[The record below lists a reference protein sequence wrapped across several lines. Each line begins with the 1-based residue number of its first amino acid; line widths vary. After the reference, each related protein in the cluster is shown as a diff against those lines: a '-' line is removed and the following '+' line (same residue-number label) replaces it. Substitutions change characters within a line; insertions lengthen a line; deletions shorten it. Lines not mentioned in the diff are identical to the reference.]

1 MSIEASAVTD
11 VAFWIIAALAIASAL
26 LVVTIR
32 DVFKAAAF
40 LAASFLMTAGLFVL
54 LRAEF
59 LAVVQIL
66 IYVGAVSILIIFTV
80 MLVRNVPGGN
90 RTGGPFY
97 VIAGGAAAVLLALG
111 IAYSAFNSNW
121 TDLDEVTR
129 GDERVEA
136 ALVGQYQA
144 EDAPGDGQAELVT
157 GPAADQETGQPGV
170 FRRTAN
176 NLGTLFIR
184 DYVLAFEVVSV
195 VLLAALIGALA
206 LARERGAAT

>member
-1 MSIEASAVTD
+1 MSIEGSAVVD
-11 VAFWIIAALAIASAL
+11 VAFWIVAVMAIAAAL
-26 LVVTIR
+26 LVVTVR

-40 LAASFLMTAGLFVL
+40 LAAAFLATAGLFVL

-59 LAVVQIL
+59 LAVVQVL

-97 VIAGGAAAVLLALG
+97 VFAGAAAAVLLALG
-111 IAYSAFNSNW
+111 IVYAAFKTDW
-121 TDLDEVTR
+121 TDLDQAAA
-129 GDERVEA
+129 GDDRVAA
-136 ALVGQYQA
+136 ALTGQYQA
-144 EDAPGDGQAELVT
+144 EAAPGDGGIELIG
-157 GPAADQETGQPGV
+157 GPAADQETARQGV

-184 DYVLAFEVVSV
+184 DYVLAFEVISV

-206 LARERGAAT
+206 LARERGAET